1 MKAPFFLTAS
11 LVLIVGLALAA
22 ETKHNFKPKA
32 GYVPDDKTAIAIAVA
47 VWLPIYGEERI
58 QKEKPFKAVL
68 KDGVWHVEGTLSPEY
83 TLGGVAEA
91 EISKEDARILRI
103 SHGR

>member
-1 MKAPFFLTAS
+1 MKALFFLTTS
-11 LVLIVGLALAA
+11 LILTVGLALAA

-32 GYVPDDKTAIAIAVA
+32 GYVPDEKTAIAIAVA
-47 VWLPIYGEERI
+47 VWSPIYGEEKI

-68 KDGVWHVEGTLSPEY
+68 KDGVWHVEGTLSSEY
-83 TLGGVAEA
+83 TMGGVAEA

-103 SHGR
+103 SYGR

>member
-1 MKAPFFLTAS
+1 MKNLCLFIAVTLLT
-11 LVLIVGLALAA
+11 VGLSLAA
-22 ETKHNFKPKA
+22 DVKPKA
-32 GYVPDDKTAIAIAVA
+32 GFVPDEKTAIAIAVA
-47 VWLPIYGEERI
+47 VWIPIYGEESI

-68 KDGVWHVEGTLSPEY
+68 KDGVWHVDGTLSPEF
-83 TLGGVAEA
+83 TRGGTAEA

>member
-1 MKAPFFLTAS
+1 MKALFILAAS
-11 LVLIVGLALAA
+11 LVLTVGLALAA

-32 GYVPDDKTAIAIAVA
+32 GYVPDEKTAIAIAVA

-58 QKEKPFKAVL
+58 QKGKPFKAVL
-68 KDGVWHVEGTLSPEY
+68 KDGVWRVEGTLPAGY
-83 TLGGVAEA
+83 LGGVAEA

-103 SHGR
+103 SHGQ